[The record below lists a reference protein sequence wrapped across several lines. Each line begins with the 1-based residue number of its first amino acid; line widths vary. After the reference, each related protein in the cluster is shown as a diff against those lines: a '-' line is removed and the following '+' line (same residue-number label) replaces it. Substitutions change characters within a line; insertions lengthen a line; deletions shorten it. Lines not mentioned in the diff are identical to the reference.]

1 MNKKLKI
8 LIVDDESLARK
19 RIRGMLK
26 NESRVESISEAINGD
41 DALEKVVEILPD
53 IMFLD
58 IQMPGNNGF
67 QLLEKLRKTHSD
79 KVPIVIFVTAFD
91 KYALKAFDFH
101 ATDYLLKPFDRSRF
115 EESFNLAVSR
125 VLPDEKD
132 KYGQKI
138 FQLLENFQHETE
150 YLEWVSVNKN
160 DKITLFKIEEIRWIE
175 AQGNYALLNLGSL
188 NHLLREKMDSMQ
200 KKLNPAKF
208 VRIHRSAIINVDFI
222 KEIQVW
228 GRGEQKILMP
238 NGQIFSVSKTYR
250 SGFEEFMKRKVL

>member
-1 MNKKLKI
+1 MNKKLRI

-26 NESRVESISEAINGD
+26 NESRVESISEAVNGD
-41 DALEKVVEILPD
+41 DAFEKVIEVLPD

-58 IQMPGNNGF
+58 IQMPGSNGF
-67 QLLEKLRKTHSD
+67 QLLEKLHKMHSD
-79 KVPIVIFVTAFD
+79 KIPIVIFVTAFD

-115 EESFNLAVSR
+115 EDSFNLAVSR
-125 VLPDEKD
+125 ILPVEKD
-132 KYGQKI
+132 LSTKKL
-138 FQLLENFQHETE
+138 FQMLESFQPETD
-150 YLEWVSVNKN
+150 YLEWVSVHKN
-160 DKITLFKIEEIRWIE
+160 DKIKLFKIDEIRWIE
-175 AQGNYALLNLGSL
+175 AQGNYAMLNLGSL
-188 NHLLREKMDSMQ
+188 NHLLREKMDSME

-228 GRGEQKILMP
+228 GRGEQKIVMMTGKL
-238 NGQIFSVSKTYR
+238 FSVSRTYR
-250 SGFEEFMKRKVL
+250 AGFDEFFKKKVL

>member
-19 RIRGMLK
+19 RIHGMLK
-26 NESRVESISEAINGD
+26 NESRVESISEAVNGD
-41 DALEKVVEILPD
+41 DAFEKVVEILPD

-79 KVPIVIFVTAFD
+79 KMPIVIFVTAFD
-91 KYALKAFDFH
+91 KYALQAFDFH

-132 KYGQKI
+132 KYEQKL
-138 FQLLENFQHETE
+138 FQLLESFQPETE

-175 AQGNYALLNLGSL
+175 AQGNYAMLNLGSL
-188 NHLLREKMDSMQ
+188 NHLLREKMDSME

-228 GRGEQKILMP
+228 GRGEQKIVMA
-238 NGQIFSVSKTYR
+238 NGKVFSVSRTYR
-250 SGFEEFMKRKVL
+250 AGFDDFFKKKVL